1 MSQPGFSGKQSRVRK
16 ILSNKWLWLLLV
28 VILAGLAWYF
38 FRGKTA
44 TGPGQFGGPG
54 GGRNNTAVGVA
65 AVETADIPIVLN
77 ALGTVTA
84 TATATVRPQVSGVLQ
99 QVNFQE
105 GQMVKAGQV
114 LVTIDPRPFEL
125 ALMQASGQRQRDQA
139 QLDNAKII
147 LARDKILQSQDSIA
161 QQDVEAQAAL
171 VKQLEG
177 TVMSDL
183 AQEGTAKLNLSYT
196 KVTAPVSGR
205 LGLRTIDIGNL
216 VSSSDAAGIAV
227 ITQLTPIDVEFS
239 VPQNQVA
246 DVQAG
251 LHPSDEPKL
260 QVTSA
265 AAAKPLKVMV
275 FDRSRT
281 NLLANGEFLALDNQ
295 MDVQT
300 GTVKA
305 KARFANEKQQL
316 FPNEFVNIQVIL
328 RQIKDATVIPVSAL
342 RHGASGDFVYVLDT
356 ETSTV
361 SQRPVTA
368 GQADVEKVQ
377 ITAGVKPG
385 EKVITEGADRLK
397 DGAKVNL
404 PSNAPARPGGNG
416 NAEQK
421 PEHKSGNWK
430 RDGAGA
436 GNADAPAGEGAGK
449 KREWPKKSE
458 GNGPSA
464 GSAAGSGSS
473 ESSASSA
480 SGEHRHKR
488 QSSES

>member
-1 MSQPGFSGKQSRVRK
+1 MRIKSMLQPGLFNKHPRVQK
-16 ILSNKWLWLLLV
+16 ILSNKWLWLLLLV
-28 VILAGLAWYF
+28 LLGGLGWYF
-38 FRGKTA
+38 FHNKSA
-44 TGPGQFGGPG
+44 TGPGDFGGR
-54 GGRNNTAVGVA
+54 GRNNTSVGVA
-65 AVETADIPIVLN
+65 AAETADIPIILN

-105 GQMVKAGQV
+105 GQIVKVGQI

-125 ALMQASGQRQRDQA
+125 ALMQAAGQRQRDEA
-139 QLDNAKII
+139 QLDNARII

-177 TVMSDL
+177 TVMSDR

-196 KVTAPVSGR
+196 KVVAPISGR
-205 LGLRTIDIGNL
+205 VGLRTADIGNL
-216 VSSSDAAGIAV
+216 VSSSDTTGIAT
-227 ITQLTPIDVEFS
+227 ITQIAPIDVEFA

-251 LHPSDEPKL
+251 LHQAHEDQANTASETKTKAL
-260 QVTSA
+260 T
-265 AAAKPLKVMV
+265 VMV

-281 NLLANGEFLALDNQ
+281 DILATGEFLALDNQ
-295 MDVQT
+295 MDIQT

-316 FPNEFVNIQVIL
+316 FPNEFVNIKVIL
-328 RQIKDATVIPVSAL
+328 HQIKGAIVIPVAAL
-342 RHGASGDFVYVLDT
+342 RHSSKGDFVYVLDA
-356 ETSTV
+356 ENSTV
-361 SQRPVTA
+361 SQRSVTA
-368 GQADVEKVQ
+368 GQADVDKVQ
-377 ITAGVKPG
+377 ITSGLQAG

-404 PSNAPARPGGNG
+404 PSNAPASTDSNTG
-416 NAEQK
+416 QK
-421 PEHKSGNWK
+421 PDWQNKDWK
-430 RDGAGA
+430 NKGGTNSDGS
-436 GNADAPAGEGAGK
+436 K
-449 KREWPKKSE
+449 KEWHKKSE
-458 GNGPSA
+458 DSSGK
-464 GSAAGSGSS
+464 GSS
-473 ESSASSA
+473 ENSSENSSESASQSSR

-488 QSSES
+488 QTDES

>member
-28 VILAGLAWYF
+28 VILAGAAWYF
-38 FRGKTA
+38 FRAKAA

-65 AVETADIPIVLN
+65 TVETADIPIVLN

-183 AQEGTAKLNLSYT
+183 AQEGVAKLNLSYT

-216 VSSSDAAGIAV
+216 VSSNDATGIAV

-251 LHPSDEPKL
+251 LHPTDEPTL
-260 QVTSA
+260 QVASTTP
-265 AAAKPLKVMV
+265 AKPLKVSV

-281 NLLANGEFLALDNQ
+281 NLLAKGEFLALDNQ

-316 FPNEFVNIQVIL
+316 FPNEFVNIQVTL

-342 RHGASGDFVYVLDT
+342 RHGASGDFVYVLDA
-356 ETSTV
+356 ESSTV

-377 ITAGVKPG
+377 ITAGLKPG

-404 PSNAPARPGGNG
+404 PTNANAPARPGGN
-416 NAEQK
+416 AEQR
-421 PEHKSGNWK
+421 PERKRDGGKEGWK
-430 RDGAGA
+430 KDGAGA
-436 GNADAPAGEGAGK
+436 GNAEAPVGEGAGK
-449 KREWPKKSE
+449 KREWPKKTDGDGAGATSSE
-458 GNGPSA
+458 G
-464 GSAAGSGSS
+464 
-473 ESSASSA
+473 SASSA
-480 SGEHRHKR
+480 SGEHKHKR

>member
-16 ILSNKWLWLLLV
+16 LLSNKWLWLLLV
-28 VILAGLAWYF
+28 VILAGLAWHF
-38 FRGKTA
+38 FRGKAA

-54 GGRNNTAVGVA
+54 GRNNTAVGVA
-65 AVETADIPIVLN
+65 TVETADIPIVLN

-147 LARDKILQSQDSIA
+147 LARDKILQAQDSIA

-183 AQEGTAKLNLSYT
+183 AQEGVAKLNLSYT

-216 VSSSDAAGIAV
+216 VSSSDATGIAV

-251 LHPSDEPKL
+251 LHPTDEPKL
-260 QVTSA
+260 QVTSSA
-265 AAAKPLKVMV
+265 PAKPLKVMV

-328 RQIKDATVIPVSAL
+328 RQIKDAIVIPVSAL
-342 RHGASGDFVYVLDT
+342 RHGASGDYVYVLDA
-356 ETSTV
+356 ENSTV

-377 ITAGVKPG
+377 ITAGLKPG

-404 PSNAPARPGGNG
+404 PSNANAPARPGGN
-416 NAEQK
+416 AEQR
-421 PEHKSGNWK
+421 PERKREGGKEGWK
-430 RDGAGA
+430 EGWKKDGAG
-436 GNADAPAGEGAGK
+436 ADAPAGEGTGK
-449 KREWPKKSE
+449 KREWPKKTEGDGAGTTSSE
-458 GNGPSA
+458 G
-464 GSAAGSGSS
+464 
-473 ESSASSA
+473 SASSA

>member
-1 MSQPGFSGKQSRVRK
+1 MLQPGLSGKQSRTKK
-16 ILSNKWLWLLLV
+16 ILTNKWLWLALV
-28 VILAGLAWYF
+28 VIIAGLAWHF
-38 FRGKTA
+38 FSGKAA

-65 AVETADIPIVLN
+65 SVEKADIPIVLN

-105 GQMVKAGQV
+105 GQMVKAGQ
-114 LVTIDPRPFEL
+114 LLATIDPRPFEL
-125 ALMQASGQRQRDQA
+125 ELMQATGQRQRDEA

-147 LARDKILQSQDSIA
+147 LARDKILQTQDSIA

-177 TVMSDL
+177 TVMSDRAL
-183 AQEGTAKLNLSYT
+183 EGTAKLNLSYT

-205 LGLRTIDIGNL
+205 LGLRTVDIGNL
-216 VSSSDAAGIAV
+216 VSSSDTAGIAV

-239 VPQNQVA
+239 VPQDQVA

-251 LHPSDEPKL
+251 LHPTDEPKL
-260 QVTSA
+260 QINA
-265 AAAKPLKVMV
+265 APIAAAKPLKVTV

-281 NLLANGEFLALDNQ
+281 NLLASGEFLALDNQ

-316 FPNEFVNIQVIL
+316 FPNEFVNVQVTL
-328 RQIKDATVIPVSAL
+328 RLIKDATVIPVSAL
-342 RHGASGDFVYVLDT
+342 RHSTTGDFVYVLNT
-356 ETSTV
+356 ETNTV

-377 ITAGVKPG
+377 ITSGLKAG

-404 PSNAPARPGGNG
+404 PTNGPARAGGAGQPREGGKEGGKDGANG
-416 NAEQK
+416 
-421 PEHKSGNWK
+421 WK
-430 RDGAGA
+430 KDGAGA
-436 GNADAPAGEGAGK
+436 ANSGGPNADEGGK
-449 KREWPKKSE
+449 PREWPKKSE
-458 GNGPSA
+458 GDA
-464 GSAAGSGSS
+464 KSGEASS
-473 ESSASSA
+473 GAASSA
-480 SGEHRHKR
+480 EHKHKR